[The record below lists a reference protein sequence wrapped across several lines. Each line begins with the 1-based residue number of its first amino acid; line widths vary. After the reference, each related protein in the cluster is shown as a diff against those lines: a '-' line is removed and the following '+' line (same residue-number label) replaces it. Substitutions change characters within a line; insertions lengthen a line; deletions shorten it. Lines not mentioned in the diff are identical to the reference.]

1 MEQDEPRQA
10 PLAQLEDQEELK
22 KRYAFVSSQVLR
34 RWMSVVVGPHR
45 EAMAALLPVDP
56 GHETDT
62 CSVMAWGFD
71 PMVSARSPFHGAQMA
86 VIESIAKIIAAG
98 GSRKQF

>member
-22 KRYAFVSSQVLR
+22 KRYAFVSSRVLR

-45 EAMAALLPVDP
+45 EAMAALLRERGENVTGPD
-56 GHETDT
+56 
-62 CSVMAWGFD
+62 
-71 PMVSARSPFHGAQMA
+71 GA
-86 VIESIAKIIAAG
+86 
-98 GSRKQF
+98 